1 MSSSAHSPGSLKSAI
16 TWPIVSGETT
26 PDRPSEHSIQRSPTT
41 ASRIVSSGATSAC
54 ASPRIFRTTLRL
66 GWCSASSGVIWPV
79 STRYCT
85 KEWSVVTC
93 VSVSPRST

>member
-1 MSSSAHSPGSLKSAI
+1 M
-16 TWPIVSGETT
+16 VSGETR
-26 PDRPSEHSIQRSPTT
+26 PDNPSEHSIHRSPTT
-41 ASRIVSSGATSAC
+41 ASRTVSSGETSAW
-54 ASPRIFRTTLRL
+54 ASPRIFSTTLRL

-93 VSVSPRST
+93 VRVSPRST